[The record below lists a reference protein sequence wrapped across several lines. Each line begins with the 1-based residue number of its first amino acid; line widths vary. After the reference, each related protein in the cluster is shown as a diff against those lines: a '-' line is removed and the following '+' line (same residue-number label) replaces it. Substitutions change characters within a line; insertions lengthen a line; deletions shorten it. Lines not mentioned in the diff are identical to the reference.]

1 MTKIDRAVV
10 LAAGRGTRMRELTAE
25 LPKPM
30 IEVRGKPVLQHII
43 EGLRDAGIRDCLIVV
58 GYRADAVQD
67 FCGDGSR
74 YNVTIQYKTQT
85 AQDGTGRVVD
95 LARDFVGNSPFI
107 LAYGD
112 ILVDPANYNRVVDLP
127 NDVEAILT
135 VTRDEDVSK
144 GGAVFVNDEMELV
157 DLREKPRLGEPTS
170 PWYNAGLYAFRP
182 SIFDF
187 TAKLKPSPRG
197 EYELTDAIRD
207 LAQSGKKVKA
217 LERTGE
223 IRCSTNEGFQSIICF
238 PDRMPKESDHCR
250 VRGNVTVMHH
260 DGRSSLLDRIEHF
273 CATIEPMHFEAH
285 AAAGLQIGLDCFA
298 NPVSRNLKIERCSLH
313 HRQWLAR
320 DESQLRV
327 QRERPGL

>member
-1 MTKIDRAVV
+1 MIEKAVI

-30 IEVRGKPVLQHII
+30 IEVHGKPVLQHII
-43 EGLRDAGIRDCLIVV
+43 EGLRDARIDQLLLII
-58 GYRADAVQD
+58 GYRADAVRD
-67 FCGDGSR
+67 FFGDGSR
-74 YNVTIQYKTQT
+74 YNIAIQYVTQT
-85 AQDGTGRVVD
+85 VQDGTGRVVD
-95 LARDFVGNSPFI
+95 LARDFVGNGPFI

-135 VTRDEDVSK
+135 VTRGEDVSK

-157 DLREKPRLGEPTS
+157 DLREKPKPGEPTS

-217 LERTGE
+217 LELTGE
-223 IRCSTNEGFQSIICF
+223 WADVRDPEILAKLNQS
-238 PDRMPKESDHCR
+238 
-250 VRGNVTVMHH
+250 
-260 DGRSSLLDRIEHF
+260 
-273 CATIEPMHFEAH
+273 
-285 AAAGLQIGLDCFA
+285 
-298 NPVSRNLKIERCSLH
+298 
-313 HRQWLAR
+313 W
-320 DESQLRV
+320 
-327 QRERPGL
+327 